1 MDARD
6 EGIVVGLLIGEG
18 HFGGDG
24 RQPHVTLRM
33 HVRHERLMHWLVERF
48 PRSRLYG
55 PYHHGG
61 RHYFQWMARGE
72 ALVLDVL
79 PVLERHLSPELDEHA
94 HARVEEMKR
103 RYADAI
109 RRVGSRAALGS

>member
-1 MDARD
+1 VDARD
-6 EGIVVGLLIGEG
+6 EGIVIGLLIGEG

-33 HVRHERLMHWLVERF
+33 HVRHEALLRWLVERL

-79 PVLERHLSPELDEHA
+79 PVLDRHLGPELDEHA
-94 HARVEEMKR
+94 YERVQAMKT
-103 RYADAI
+103 RYADVIGRLAE
-109 RRVGSRAALGS
+109 RAALGS

>member
-1 MDARD
+1 MHLRD
-6 EGIVVGLLIGEG
+6 EGIVVGLLIAEG

-24 RQPHVTLRM
+24 RQPQVTLRM
-33 HVRHERLMHWLVERF
+33 HVRHEALLRWLVDRF

-72 ALVLDVL
+72 ALVEDLL
-79 PVLERHLSPELDEHA
+79 PVLERHVTPDLDTHGYE
-94 HARVEEMKR
+94 RLTTMTD

-109 RRVGSRAALGS
+109 GRLRARAAIAA